1 MSSVRAADLVSQ
13 LALQP
18 HPEGG
23 WYREIYR
30 SPTRVTTTR
39 GSRSAL
45 TTIYYLLEQSQLS
58 RWHVVQADELWHFY
72 AGAPL
77 ELVAYTPTTRV
88 VERHVLGHVGEGSH
102 GVPPHGVP
110 PHGGP
115 AGASTGAAR
124 GGPAAASGAAQGGL
138 TGAPSGAAQGGLTSA
153 PSGAVSVSI
162 IPTGVWQAARS
173 LGEYSLV
180 GCTVGPGFE
189 FADFQFVSELPSH
202 ADHFKGDLAP
212 FSDLL

>member
-1 MSSVRAADLVSQ
+1 LSHVSDLVDK

-30 SPTRVTTTR
+30 SPTRVQTAR
-39 GSRSAL
+39 GSRSAI
-45 TTIYYLLEQSQLS
+45 TTIYYLLEQQQLS

-77 ELVAYTPTTRV
+77 ELLEYDPTSRKLV
-88 VERHVLGHVGEGSH
+88 RHVLGHV
-102 GVPPHGVP
+102 
-110 PHGGP
+110 
-115 AGASTGAAR
+115 
-124 GGPAAASGAAQGGL
+124 
-138 TGAPSGAAQGGLTSA
+138 
-153 PSGAVSVSI
+153 AV

-189 FADFQFVSELPSH
+189 FADFQFISDLPSH

-212 FSDLL
+212 FASLL

>member
-1 MSSVRAADLVSQ
+1 MATPTHVSPAVDSPARDLVAK

-30 SPTRVTTTR
+30 SPTRVQTAR
-39 GSRSAL
+39 GSRSAI
-45 TTIYYLLEQSQLS
+45 TTIYYLLERHQLS

-72 AGAPL
+72 GGAPL
-77 ELVAYTPTTRV
+77 ELLEYDPATRTLARHELSETSVAV
-88 VERHVLGHVGEGSH
+88 
-102 GVPPHGVP
+102 
-110 PHGGP
+110 
-115 AGASTGAAR
+115 
-124 GGPAAASGAAQGGL
+124 
-138 TGAPSGAAQGGLTSA
+138 
-153 PSGAVSVSI
+153 

-189 FADFQFVSELPSH
+189 FADFQFTSDLPSH
-202 ADHFKGDLAP
+202 ADHFRGGDLAP
-212 FSDLL
+212 FASLL

>member
-1 MSSVRAADLVSQ
+1 MSSIRAADLVGK

-77 ELVAYTPTTRV
+77 ELVAYSPATRA
-88 VERHVLGHVGEGSH
+88 VERHVLGHVGEGTL
-102 GVPPHGVP
+102 GVP

-115 AGASTGAAR
+115 ASASTGAAR
-124 GGPAAASGAAQGGL
+124 GWPAAA
-138 TGAPSGAAQGGLTSA
+138 
-153 PSGAVSVSI
+153 SVSI

-212 FSDLL
+212 FACLL

>member
-1 MSSVRAADLVSQ
+1 VSSIRAADLVSK

-30 SPTRVTTTR
+30 SPTRVETAR

-72 AGAPL
+72 AGSPL
-77 ELVAYTPTTRV
+77 ELLAYTPSNRKF
-88 VERHVLGHVGEGSH
+88 ERSVLD
-102 GVPPHGVP
+102 P
-110 PHGGP
+110 
-115 AGASTGAAR
+115 
-124 GGPAAASGAAQGGL
+124 
-138 TGAPSGAAQGGLTSA
+138 TS
-153 PSGAVSVSI
+153 VSVIS
-162 IPTGVWQAARS
+162 TGVWQAART

-189 FADFQFVSELPSH
+189 FADFQFVSALPAH
-202 ADHFKGDLAP
+202 ADHFKGDLAA
-212 FSDLL
+212 FANLL

>member
-1 MSSVRAADLVSQ
+1 MADPRTRAAELIDE

-30 SPTRVTTTR
+30 SATRVDTPR
-39 GSRSAL
+39 GPRAAL
-45 TTIYYLLEQSQLS
+45 TTIYYLLERGQLS

-77 ELVAYTPTTRV
+77 ELLAYTPASGGF
-88 VERHVLGHVGEGSH
+88 ERHELGYVRAADPGLVETAA
-102 GVPPHGVP
+102 GV
-110 PHGGP
+110 
-115 AGASTGAAR
+115 
-124 GGPAAASGAAQGGL
+124 
-138 TGAPSGAAQGGLTSA
+138 TSV
-153 PSGAVSVSI
+153 AV

-189 FADFQFVSELPSH
+189 FADFQFVSALPRH
-202 ADHFKGDLAP
+202 AEHFKGDLAP
-212 FSDLL
+212 FDTML